1 MATEKTNIL
10 KLGEKLWGWKPCV
23 YCCTSGE
30 CKDTGCPGRRYQSI
44 RRYYQFCEAMLH
56 PDRGDKSFNKR
67 FIDDT
72 DPHLQVI
79 RNVKANPDLTRREL
93 AMTVWGTNT
102 SVPPTIISETIDRAI
117 SIMLM
122 VNCTSSQP
130 SGHLEEG
137 QSKLP
142 WGDGMALSRFLDGTF
157 PKNMQHGFSS
167 ISRPRQI
174 KFREELRA
182 DRLKKILG
190 IKFRGTA
197 DLRDH
202 LRLSHTRRGLV
213 LHVYHHAGFL
223 KEQLIMT
230 NTTPCDGSFSQS
242 IAVCGTLPR
251 QLMLETID
259 SLQSILFPFE
269 NKKARKLL
277 NRLVEKEQWDPELR
291 DYPLGA
297 TGIDG
302 GGIVAYYYFAER
314 LSELHDEL
322 ENPLPRG
329 RLERRFE
336 RLKADRYM
344 MMATLA
350 GVAFAVLLGMFS
362 LIISYYQTW
371 ISYQAWQHP
380 VGTSG

>member
-1 MATEKTNIL
+1 
-10 KLGEKLWGWKPCV
+10 
-23 YCCTSGE
+23 
-30 CKDTGCPGRRYQSI
+30 
-44 RRYYQFCEAMLH
+44 
-56 PDRGDKSFNKR
+56 
-67 FIDDT
+67 
-72 DPHLQVI
+72 
-79 RNVKANPDLTRREL
+79 
-93 AMTVWGTNT
+93 
-102 SVPPTIISETIDRAI
+102 
-117 SIMLM
+117 
-122 VNCTSSQP
+122 
-130 SGHLEEG
+130 
-137 QSKLP
+137 
-142 WGDGMALSRFLDGTF
+142 
-157 PKNMQHGFSS
+157 
-167 ISRPRQI
+167 
-174 KFREELRA
+174 
-182 DRLKKILG
+182 
-190 IKFRGTA
+190 
-197 DLRDH
+197 
-202 LRLSHTRRGLV
+202 
-213 LHVYHHAGFL
+213 
-223 KEQLIMT
+223 
-230 NTTPCDGSFSQS
+230 
-242 IAVCGTLPR
+242 
-251 QLMLETID
+251 MLETID